1 MKMMRC
7 YAEDELLRDS
17 FYGSIYGRDKRSFYI
32 YVYYT
37 IDGIDLVF

>member
-1 MKMMRC
+1 MLKMSYCVTLFM
-7 YAEDELLRDS
+7 ALHQ
-17 FYGSIYGRDKRSFYI
+17 RDKRSFYI